1 MSLEVA
7 NGMWSNL
14 TFHILTHESHHSAS
28 RSRFA
33 HVAALQHVVLFR
45 PRAHDQACYQVTI
58 IYYETLRVT
67 QKKAKGPVIWA
78 NL

>member
-33 HVAALQHVVLFR
+33 HVAALQHVVLQTPSSR
-45 PRAHDQACYQVTI
+45 SGLLSSHHH
-58 IYYETLRVT
+58 L
-67 QKKAKGPVIWA
+67 
-78 NL
+78 L